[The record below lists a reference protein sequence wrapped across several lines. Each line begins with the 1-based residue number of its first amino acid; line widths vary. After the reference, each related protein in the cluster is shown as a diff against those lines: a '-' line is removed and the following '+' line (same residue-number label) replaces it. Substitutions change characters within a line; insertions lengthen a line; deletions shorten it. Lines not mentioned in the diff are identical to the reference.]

1 MCVKNYSDMNVS
13 PVRCLMRL
21 ACDSSQALSAAG
33 PSPWSAISTC
43 QTPPA
48 SPTVVTSIKIVSTYV
63 FS

>member
-1 MCVKNYSDMNVS
+1 
-13 PVRCLMRL
+13 MRL

-33 PSPWSAISTC
+33 PSPWSAVSTC

-48 SPTVVTSIKIVSTYV
+48 SPSVVTSIKIVSTYL